1 MMNENDRKECKI
13 VSDQIL
19 TKLIDRYGYEMDGLK
34 TILNILT
41 LTIIQYIIN
50 FKHSETRL
58 LVLLSIKDN
67 LTLNVMNLDNSIK
80 LNAETDLDE
89 RYSEQPKE

>member
-1 MMNENDRKECKI
+1 MMNDGDRNECKI

-19 TKLIDRYGYEMDGLK
+19 NKLIDRYGYEIDGLK

-41 LTIIQYIIN
+41 LTTIQYIIN
-50 FKHSETRL
+50 FKNSDTRL
-58 LVLLSIKDN
+58 LVLHSIKEN
-67 LTLNVMNLDNSIK
+67 MTLNVMNLDNSIK

-89 RYSEQPKE
+89 RYSEQP